1 MNYAIHCEKK
11 RKRNLR
17 ERERERDYRERDYGE
32 NEQKE
37 LVGVSGVISR
47 CVRHGS
53 C

>member
-1 MNYAIHCEKK
+1 MQYTLK
-11 RKRNLR
+11 RKENGTWER